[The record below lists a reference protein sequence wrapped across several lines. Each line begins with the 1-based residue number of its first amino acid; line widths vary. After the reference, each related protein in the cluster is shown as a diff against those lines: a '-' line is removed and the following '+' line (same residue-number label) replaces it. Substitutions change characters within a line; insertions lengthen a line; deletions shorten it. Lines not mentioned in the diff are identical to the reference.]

1 MKKACYVLYGASAVL
16 MIYSTVFQLQHQLY
30 AKLGYLAMAF
40 GVQLIGPLVVKALK
54 LKEAWGLLFWA
65 QLFIAVAMIIGNT
78 LNGYA
83 IPYFDKVLHFSSGI
97 LICAVITLV
106 YCWLKQSWTESTP
119 RDYLLKCLSIQ
130 GINMMIAFL
139 WECFEFGCLIFLKID
154 AINHYT
160 QGVYDTMT
168 DMIVCFLGGLIFLF
182 LLTRSERKGK
192 KDPLL
197 NSLETFYK
205 TNLQGR

>member
-1 MKKACYVLYGASAVL
+1 MSINLLEDDKNKPKIISLMQDWVFKRVYGDPEDV
-16 MIYSTVFQLQHQLY
+16 
-30 AKLGYLAMAF
+30 
-40 GVQLIGPLVVKALK
+40 
-54 LKEAWGLLFWA
+54 
-65 QLFIAVAMIIGNT
+65 
-78 LNGYA
+78 
-83 IPYFDKVLHFSSGI
+83 
-97 LICAVITLV
+97 
-106 YCWLKQSWTESTP
+106 
-119 RDYLLKCLSIQ
+119 RCLSHFFRIVYP
-130 GINMMIAFL
+130 GFKAVR
-139 WECFEFGCLIFLKID
+139 LIFLKID

-197 NSLETFYK
+197 HSLETFYK